1 MTEEQ
6 TVHAQVEANE
16 EQQAPVEQQQEQ
28 ATSHEESA
36 STQVPLSALQKER
49 QKRKEYEERL
59 RYYEE
64 LERQKQV
71 QQQQEDEDPYEPL
84 TKAEFG
90 QSKNEITRGVLE
102 TIWVK
107 DNPDKA
113 AEVNEKLDEFLKQRP
128 HLRYALN
135 AVPNRYEE
143 AWNLMEALTPKERK
157 ALMSNNEPPKKEA
170 PASPSSVPKA
180 AGINQAVDCMEMT
193 DQEFNDWRKS
203 KRQRR

>member
-6 TVHAQVEANE
+6 TVNAQQEVQEETHA
-16 EQQAPVEQQQEQ
+16 PEQQQEKK
-28 ATSHEESA
+28 TSTEETP
-36 STQVPLSALQKER
+36 STHVPLSALQKER

-64 LERQKQV
+64 LERQKQA
-71 QQQQEDEDPYEPL
+71 QQQQEEEDPYEPL

-90 QSKNEITRGVLE
+90 QSKSEITRNVLE
-102 TIWVK
+102 TLWVK

-143 AWNLMEALTPKERK
+143 AWNLMEALTPREKK
-157 ALMSNNEPPKKEA
+157 ALMTNNEQPKKEA

-180 AGINQAVDCMEMT
+180 AGMNQAVDVMSMT
-193 DQEFNDWRKS
+193 DQEFNAWRKS
-203 KRQRR
+203 KKQRR